1 MNYQAIL
8 KECEDNAHLISMVPV
23 NELIR
28 FGYEIGLNESSKV
41 LDLCCGYGTL
51 LKVWNEVFGITGV
64 GVDQSNHFLSIGR
77 ERLKQAGSEKVL
89 LICEDVTKY
98 KDDEKYDVVIC
109 SETIETI
116 QNTLELG
123 EKFLKKGGLLA
134 YQKLYSKV
142 QNPPQEL
149 VDFDEEVLP
158 LSELN
163 CIFNSFGFYMTC
175 MASDTNSMWE
185 HYIVNWRGKRDINM
199 LRQNQNDEKYDEKLK
214 QWIDKWYQ
222 MYFDYRR
229 QYEGQ
234 ALFGLERL

>member
-1 MNYQAIL
+1 MNYQEIL
-8 KECEDNAHLISMVPV
+8 KKCVDNAHLISMVPV
-23 NELIR
+23 DELIR
-28 FGYEIGLNESSKV
+28 FGNEIGLNENSKV

-51 LKVWNEVFGITGV
+51 LKVWNEVFGISGV
-64 GVDQSNHFLSIGR
+64 GVDLNNHFLSVGK
-77 ERLKQAGSEKVL
+77 ERLMQAGIEKVL
-89 LICEDVTKY
+89 LICEDATKY
-98 KDDEKYDVVIC
+98 NDNEKYDVVIC
-109 SETIETI
+109 SETIGTI

-163 CIFNSFGFYMTC
+163 CIFNSLGFYMTC

-185 HYIVNWRGKRDINM
+185 HYVVNWSGKRDLNM
-199 LRQNQNDEKYDEKLK
+199 LRQNPNDEKLK
-214 QWIDKWYQ
+214 HWIDKWYR

-229 QYEGQ
+229 LYEGQ

>member
-1 MNYQAIL
+1 MNYQAII
-8 KECEDNAHLISMVPV
+8 KEVEDNAHLISMVPV

-28 FGYEIGLNESSKV
+28 FGYEIGLNENSKV

-51 LKVWNEVFGITGV
+51 LNAWNEAFGITGV
-64 GVDQSNHFLSIGR
+64 GVDHSNEFLSIGK
-77 ERLKQAGSEKVL
+77 ERLKQARIEKII

-109 SETIETI
+109 SETIGTI

-185 HYIVNWRGKRDINM
+185 HYVINWSGKHDINM
-199 LRQNQNDEKYDEKLK
+199 LRQNQNDEKYMEKSK
-214 QWIDKWYQ
+214 KWIDQWYR

-229 QYEGQ
+229 LYEGQ
-234 ALFGLERL
+234 ALFGLEQL

>member
-1 MNYQAIL
+1 MNYQTII

-28 FGYEIGLNESSKV
+28 FGYEIGLNENSKV

-51 LKVWNEVFGITGV
+51 LKVWSEVFGITGV
-64 GVDQSNHFLSIGR
+64 GVDHSNHFLSIGN
-77 ERLKQAGSEKVL
+77 ERLKQAGLEKVI

-149 VDFDEEVLP
+149 VDFDGEVLP

-185 HYIVNWRGKRDINM
+185 HYVVSWSGKHDINT
-199 LRQNQNDEKYDEKLK
+199 LRQNQNDEKLK
-214 QWIDKWYQ
+214 KWVDKWYR

-229 QYEGQ
+229 LYEGQ